1 MFTQRAIP
9 GSAQPGVSHFPRG
22 AVTFP
27 ERSQP
32 SVASMGEVRL
42 ARKQVRLPERVTPG
56 TGYRVLLAAA
66 GILLVGSLAV
76 FVPLTMASHDLHE
89 SADGTTPVMALALA
103 AVGMVVASRLPRN
116 PIG

>member
-1 MFTQRAIP
+1 
-9 GSAQPGVSHFPRG
+9 
-22 AVTFP
+22 
-27 ERSQP
+27 
-32 SVASMGEVRL
+32 MGEVRL
-42 ARKQVRLPERVTPG
+42 ARKQVRPPERGTPG

-116 PIG
+116 PIGWLLLGSGLATMLLTDAELYQVLD